1 MNKTRWRRL
10 MLGAAVMG
18 GSLLAGPCGITTL
31 QFKDFLT
38 STVIRTSVT
47 TVASLVG
54 AATVEQALEDEE

>member
-1 MNKTRWRRL
+1 MNRTRWRCL
-10 MLGAAVMG
+10 MLGAAAMG
-18 GSLLAGPCGITTL
+18 GSVFAGPCGITTL

-38 STVIRTSVT
+38 STVIRTGVT